1 MLSVKNLKPGDRVR
15 FKYPVHG
22 EMNVNRLV
30 EGTVDRIG
38 KGIHSR
44 YVTVNEDDGRVRSFS
59 EDRIVA
65 R

>member
-44 YVTVNEDDGRVRSFS
+44 YVTVNEDDGRIRSFS

>member
-15 FKYPVHG
+15 FKYPKHG
-22 EMNVNRLV
+22 EMNINRLV

-38 KGIHSR
+38 KGIHSH
-44 YVTVNEDDGRVRSFS
+44 YVTVNEDNGQIRSFS

>member
-30 EGTVDRIG
+30 EGTVDRVG
-38 KGIHSR
+38 KGVHSR
-44 YVTVNEDDGRVRSFS
+44 YVTVNEDNGKVRSFS